1 MWKGN
6 IFSFPSGRIYPL
18 ILVVKA
24 DTFPGLLGLINDYVD
39 TLQVNEKDRK
49 QIDRYLDLV
58 KRRANGSLI
67 FSSPFRFDFWLMAKG
82 SLQTPA
88 TWIRNFVRTHP
99 EYKFDSVVSQEINYD
114 LMMAVDDM

>member
-1 MWKGN
+1 MWKGK

-49 QIDRYLDLV
+49 QINRYLDLV

-67 FSSPFRFDFWLMAKG
+67 FSSPFRLIFG
-82 SLQTPA
+82 SWPKVLCKHPQRGYETLCEP
-88 TWIRNFVRTHP
+88 IRSTSLIRSLARRSIMT
-99 EYKFDSVVSQEINYD
+99 
-114 LMMAVDDM
+114 